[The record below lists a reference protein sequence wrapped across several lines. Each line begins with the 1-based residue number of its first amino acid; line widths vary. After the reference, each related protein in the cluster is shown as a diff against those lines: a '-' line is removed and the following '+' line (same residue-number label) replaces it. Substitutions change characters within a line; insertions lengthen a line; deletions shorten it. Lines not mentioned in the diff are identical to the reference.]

1 MRTTHRPSGAA
12 TPGRTTPIIPGDS
25 AYGDSAPG
33 GTVPG
38 GTVHN
43 TQGPTAPSPP
53 GRPPWPPAMF
63 DRVACVRA
71 VLQAHPEQAFS
82 AAEIARRFTGARP
95 REVRSILE
103 TFEIMGV
110 VRELEDG
117 RYCV

>member
-1 MRTTHRPSGAA
+1 MRTMHRPSGVA
-12 TPGRTTPIIPGDS
+12 TPDRATSIIPGDS
-25 AYGDSAPG
+25 EP
-33 GTVPG
+33 
-38 GTVHN
+38 
-43 TQGPTAPSPP
+43 GPTAPGTHDRTAHTTPE
-53 GRPPWPPAMF
+53 RPPWPPAMF